1 MNYKFLA
8 LSLVLASSFT
18 VADAQE
24 KSECKKHS
32 NIYVGAGVGAMSV
45 LNGGLNSP
53 TLNLDFKVGKYI
65 TPVWGVRA
73 EVAGLW
79 QSLETQEHNPKIQED
94 NYNKYCKKF
103 VEFNLDGTLSL
114 TNLFLKYDA
123 DRKFN
128 LYAFAG
134 PTMNISSAVNA
145 TEKVEV
151 NIGFKDMEF
160 NTIIPGSGTQ
170 TQTPEEERE
179 EKETWTY
186 QSEGAKARIGA
197 TAGIGLDYNLN
208 SKWALNI
215 ESRFGVTPSIF
226 GWGSDCRTAE
236 ATGRLT
242 IGAKYTFGGR
252 RFCKP
257 TESKIVEK
265 EVVKEVVKE
274 VPVEVVKEIIKEV
287 PAKAAAAIFFKIGKW
302 EISDEG
308 MVNVKLMAKVMKE
321 NPSFKYKVAGF
332 ADKGTGS
339 VEGNQT
345 LSNNRAKAVY
355 DALVAEGVNPDQLEP
370 IGMGGT
376 DPMFEKAFLNRVVI
390 LETTK

>member
-1 MNYKFLA
+1 MKYRFLA
-8 LSLVLASSFT
+8 LSLILASSFNA
-18 VADAQE
+18 VNAQE
-24 KSECKKHS
+24 KECKKPS
-32 NIYVGAGVGAMSV
+32 NIYIGGGIGAMSV
-45 LNGGLNSP
+45 FNDGMNSP
-53 TLNLDFKVGKYI
+53 TLNLNVKVGKYI

-73 EVAGLW
+73 EIAGAW
-79 QSLETQEHNPKIQED
+79 QSLEKQ
-94 NYNKYCKKF
+94 NYNYQDYCKKF
-103 VEFNLDGTLSL
+103 AEFNLDGTLSL
-114 TNLFLKYDA
+114 TNLFLKYNPE
-123 DRKFN
+123 RKLN

-134 PTMNISSAVNA
+134 PTMNIASAVST
-145 TEKVEV
+145 TETTKQDISITYPEFQDQTHGQQVVPGTVNKGEV
-151 NIGFKDMEF
+151 VTD
-160 NTIIPGSGTQ
+160 
-170 TQTPEEERE
+170 RE
-179 EKETWTY
+179 Y
-186 QSEGAKARIGA
+186 ASEGMKARIGA